1 MPDKIHLHWL
11 WHMGP
16 KAVLGLTKGIS
27 LCSQKDL
34 PPSQIAVDLEVATCE
49 RCKQIATQIKEET
62 PPPPMAIIGAQKP
75 KAVVNIPDGEAIIR
89 MKVKHNVR
97 KPGSGA
103 AERFR
108 VLLDHDGKKV
118 QEFISAG
125 GNPETLK
132 NAIKD
137 GNAEVE

>member
-16 KAVLGLTKGIS
+16 RAIHQVTKGMS
-27 LCSQKDL
+27 LCGARDL
-34 PPSQIAVDLEVATCE
+34 PPGDFVIILEDATCE
-49 RCKQIATQIKEET
+49 RCREIATNIKEET
-62 PPPPMAIIGAQKP
+62 PPEPTAVITAQKP
-75 KAVVNIPDGEAIIR
+75 KVVNIPDGDAVIK
-89 MKVKHNVR
+89 MKVKHNIR

-108 VLLDHDGKKV
+108 VLLDHDGKRV
-118 QEFISAG
+118 QEFILAG

>member
-1 MPDKIHLHWL
+1 MPDRIIHLHWL
-11 WHMGP
+11 WHMGE
-16 KAVLGLTKGIS
+16 KAIHQVTKGIS
-27 LCSQKDL
+27 LCGAKEL
-34 PPSQIAVDLEVATCE
+34 PPSDFVVALDDATCE

-62 PPPPMAIIGAQKP
+62 PPPPIIGVQKP
-75 KAVVNIPDGEAIIR
+75 KAVVNIPDGDAIIR